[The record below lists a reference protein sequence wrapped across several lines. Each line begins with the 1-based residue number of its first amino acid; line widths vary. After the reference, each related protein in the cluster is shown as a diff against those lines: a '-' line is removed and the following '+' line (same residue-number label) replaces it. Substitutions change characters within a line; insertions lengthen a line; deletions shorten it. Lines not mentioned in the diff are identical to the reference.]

1 MGDLMGDWLEWLFS
15 IIGWILIIAL
25 IANVI
30 LIFKKKARNVEIS
43 VRKAS
48 EIKQSNEF
56 LEYKY
61 LEGFSL
67 AGEIFTFCMLSEQ
80 GNFYFYPDDL
90 RINIKEIISLD
101 VVVDGTISNGLKGAV
116 AGGLLLG
123 GIGALTGYLA
133 TKTNSVK
140 QIGLRFNLDNFKQP
154 TYTFLFFNNLTGKVS
169 IKDQHVVAA
178 KERLYD
184 FMSHLVIIDKRYNNS
199 SLFSNK
205 IDLDEELK

>member
-1 MGDLMGDWLEWLFS
+1 MGDWLGLLLV
-15 IIGWILIIAL
+15 IIGLIIPL
-25 IANVI
+25 IAFAI
-30 LIFKKKARNVEIS
+30 LGFYIRARDVEIS

-61 LEGFSL
+61 LEGFSV
-67 AGEIFTFCMLSEQ
+67 AGGIFTFCMLSEQ

-90 RINIKEIISLD
+90 RINIKEVISLD
-101 VVVDGTISNGLKGAV
+101 VVVDGTISSGLKGAV

-140 QIGLRFNLDNFKQP
+140 QIGLRFNLDNFNQP
-154 TYTFLFFNNLTGKVS
+154 TYTFLFFDYPTKIS
-169 IKDQHVVAA
+169 IKDEYVVAA

-184 FMSHLVIIDKRYNNS
+184 FMSHLLIIDKRYNNS
-199 SLFSNK
+199 SLFSSK
-205 IDLDEELK
+205 IDLDEELN